1 MLTWKTLYRIPYHIF
16 FLISN
21 QSIVNMTA
29 ISTAKEYTPKLQKRT
44 LKGHKKAVL
53 CLAHSSERLSYYNNN
68 NNAATSSSST
78 TTNQNPN
85 LLLSGSEDGTARLWD
100 LRTRKTSICMELPRI
115 NAVDRNEV
123 VSGKYF
129 VLCHYVLNKSL
140 GDFDTSFGL
149 HWPLFDCLCIPHV
162 LTEVVIIS
170 LFILMNGETHVF
182 QLHSIPQLMN
192 HKK

>member
-1 MLTWKTLYRIPYHIF
+1 
-16 FLISN
+16 
-21 QSIVNMTA
+21 MTA

-68 NNAATSSSST
+68 NTNSSS
-78 TTNQNPN
+78 TNQNPN

-123 VSGKYF
+123 VSGKSAKL
-129 VLCHYVLNKSL
+129 VLFY
-140 GDFDTSFGL
+140 
-149 HWPLFDCLCIPHV
+149 
-162 LTEVVIIS
+162 
-170 LFILMNGETHVF
+170 
-182 QLHSIPQLMN
+182 
-192 HKK
+192 